1 MADRRRLQPS
11 GGQAVSEHPIR
22 LGRWFLAVLLAGWL
36 AIALWC
42 FSQIRGGVEPVGAI
56 SVAASAVATYAVALL
71 ALVATLNF
79 VAWLRRSAYLWVLP
93 SDFGG
98 VRPDWLVLIALA
110 LGVIAGRLYW
120 H

>member
-1 MADRRRLQPS
+1 VR
-11 GGQAVSEHPIR
+11 EHPIR

-36 AIALWC
+36 TIALWC

-56 SVAASAVATYAVALL
+56 SVAVSAAATHAVALL

-79 VAWLRRSAYLWVLP
+79 VAWLRRGDYLWVLP
-93 SDFGG
+93 TDFGG
-98 VRPDWLVLIALA
+98 VWPDWLVPIALV
-110 LGVIAGRLYW
+110 LGVVTGRLFW